1 MEEKIKELIKDIE
14 ADINVCKEIKVCFN
28 EKDCEKRK
36 DKFFCKDMQRGAGML
51 ILIYEKILKKI
62 KRILESEEK

>member
-36 DKFFCKDMQRGAGML
+36 DKF
-51 ILIYEKILKKI
+51 
-62 KRILESEEK
+62 